1 MAALTHA
8 DHCSVSASHFEAARA
23 IAGTSADWAC
33 VAYFYSAYHSMKAAF
48 LNDPIFDDLTAL
60 KKLDPNLM
68 PTDRRPESHQVRK
81 GQVGFG
87 VNALVHLLYPSM
99 RRDYERL
106 HQASIGVRYRRNAVY
121 DIEEIERMATV
132 IQDARTAGM
141 LVASPL

>member
-1 MAALTHA
+1 MSGLSHE
-8 DHCSVSASHFEAARA
+8 DHCSVSSEHFQAAKA
-23 IAGTSADWAC
+23 IAEASPDWAC

-48 LNDPIFDDLTAL
+48 INDPIFDDMTAL

-68 PTDRRPESHQVRK
+68 PSDRRPTSHQVRR
-81 GQVGFG
+81 GQSGFG

-106 HQASIGVRYRRNAVY
+106 HQSSMGVRYGQGFVY
-121 DIEEIERMATV
+121 PIEQVAEMAAGIV
-132 IQDARTAGM
+132 EARTSGM